1 MPSHS
6 QVKGS
11 RPEWGPGWELGWG
24 RWEQRH
30 LEHWGLEST
39 NAPGP
44 GQQNE
49 VGRSQR
55 LREE

>member
-11 RPEWGPGWELGWG
+11 RPEWGLGWGRG

-30 LEHWGLEST
+30 LEHWGLERT

-44 GQQNE
+44 GLQNE
-49 VGRSQR
+49 VGRSPR